1 MKPNLKTAIRFTI
14 SSVWVVALSSA
25 LLTGYHFLISEPN
38 THQQADALEQ
48 RILLTLQ
55 QESEARLQK
64 TSAFEVQLSDL
75 MSEAARQSDELT
87 ALSQQQSEVEKQVES
102 IALEAKDLEALK
114 SRIKQVEQRQ
124 AQASRQTVRTSRAVI
139 PKKEV
144 EKKPTPL
151 ISVTPPPF
159 VLFDVQSRGGVMLAI
174 VGAPSAKQL
183 SDLSAVRQGESYQQ
197 WRVVKVQAQRV
208 TFRNAQGQDV
218 HLEVNV

>member
-14 SSVWVVALSSA
+14 SSVWVVALSCA

-55 QESEARLQK
+55 QESEARLNK
-64 TSAFEVQLSDL
+64 IAKFEAQLSDL

-87 ALSQQQSEVEKQVES
+87 ALSQQQIEVEKQVES
-102 IALEAKDLEALK
+102 IALEAEDLDALK
-114 SRIKQVEQRQ
+114 SRLKQVEQRQ
-124 AQASRQTVRTSRAVI
+124 AQASRQSVRTSRAVI

-183 SDLSAVRQGESYQQ
+183 SDLSAVRQGERYQQ
-197 WRVVKVQAQRV
+197 WQVVKVQAQRV